1 MAKINLVI
9 DGKNIAVEEGTTILN
24 AAAQAGIKIP
34 TLCYFK
40 DLNDIGACRICVV
53 EVEGQSKLNAACNT
67 LCEEGMV
74 VKTNSPRVL
83 KARETNLKLIL
94 AKHDGN
100 CVTCKR
106 SGNCKLQELT
116 QELNINDNPYEQKAP
131 KDKWDMSLPFTRKD
145 SKCISCMRCIEVCDQ
160 IQGVNVWDL
169 IGTGSHA
176 RVGVT
181 GAKTLTEAGC
191 AMCGQCVT
199 HCPVGAL
206 IERDDTQKLF
216 DAIADPDKIVVAQV
230 APAVRAAWGDEL
242 GLNPEFA
249 TEKRM
254 AAAMRRLGVDYVF
267 DTNFTADLTI
277 MEEGSEFIER
287 MTHPGEYKMP
297 MFTSCC
303 PGWVRFVKMHYPEYV
318 NNLSTAKSP
327 QQMFGAVAKSYFA
340 EKIGK
345 EAKDIFCVSIMPC
358 TAKKYECD
366 VPEVNDASDKDVD
379 MVLTTRE
386 FGRAVKKLSI
396 IPELLPEEEFD
407 SPLGSGTGAAV
418 IFGATGGVMEAALRS
433 AYFLITGE
441 EVDADAFKDVRGL
454 NGWRDATFQAG
465 DITVRV
471 AIASGLANT
480 RALMEEI
487 KSGRAEYD
495 FVEIMACPGGCAGGG
510 GQPIVDGAELAGER
524 KERLY
529 VIDKKN
535 PLRRSHEN
543 PDVQAIYKEFFE
555 KPLSHKS
562 HELLHTKQ
570 EDWSL

>member
-9 DGKNIAVEEGTTILN
+9 DGNKVSVNEGTTVLD
-24 AAAQAGIKIP
+24 AAKSVGVDIP

-53 EVEGQSKLNAACNT
+53 EIEGQPRLNAACNT

-74 VKTNSPRVL
+74 VHTNSARVRR
-83 KARETNLKLIL
+83 AREVNLKLIL
-94 AKHDGN
+94 SKHEGY
-100 CVTCKR
+100 CPTCPR
-106 SGNCKLQELT
+106 NHNCKLQTLAE
-116 QELNINDNPYEQKAP
+116 EFNILDEPYERTP
-131 KDKWDMSLPFTRKD
+131 KQMAWDGSMPFIKRD
-145 SKCISCMRCIEVCDQ
+145 DKCIMCMRCIEVCDKVQ
-160 IQGVNVWDL
+160 TANVWDL
-169 IGTGSHA
+169 IGTGSHS
-176 RVGVT
+176 RVGVAN
-181 GAKTLTEAGC
+181 GGTLTEAGC

-206 IERDDTQKLF
+206 AERDDTKKFF
-216 DAIADPDKIVVAQV
+216 DAIEDPNKTVVVQV
-230 APAVRAAWGDEL
+230 APAVRSAWGDGL
-242 GLNPEFA
+242 GLDPKLA

-254 AAAMRRLGVDYVF
+254 AAAMRRLGADYVF

-303 PGWVRFVKMHYPEYV
+303 PGWVRFVKLYYPEFV

-327 QQMFGAVAKSYFA
+327 QQMFGAVAKTYFA

-345 EAKDIFCVSIMPC
+345 TAEDIFCVSIMPC

-386 FGRAVKKLSI
+386 FDKL
-396 IPELLPEEEFD
+396 LKMLRVDAAKLPEEDFD

-433 AYFLITGE
+433 AYYLITGE
-441 EVDADAFKDVRGL
+441 NVDADAFQEVRGL
-454 NGWRDATFQAG
+454 WGWRDAKFKAG
-465 DITVRV
+465 DIEVRV
-471 AIASGLANT
+471 AIASGLGNA
-480 RALMEEI
+480 RALLEEV
-487 KSGRAEYD
+487 KAGKAEYD
-495 FVEIMACPGGCAGGG
+495 FIEIMACPGGCAGGG
-510 GQPIVDGAELAGER
+510 GQPIEDGEELAGVR

-529 VIDKKN
+529 DIDKNNK
-535 PLRRSHEN
+535 LRRSHEN
-543 PDVQAIYKEFFE
+543 TDVLTMYEEYFE

-562 HELLHTKQ
+562 HKLLHTKQ

>member
-9 DGKNIAVEEGTTILN
+9 DGNKLSVEQGTTVLE
-24 AAAQAGIKIP
+24 AAAGIGIKIP

-40 DLNDIGACRICVV
+40 ELNDIGACRICVV
-53 EVEGQSKLNAACNT
+53 EVEGQTRLNAACNT

-74 VKTNSPRVL
+74 VKTNSARVL
-83 KARETNLKLIL
+83 QARETNLKLIL
-94 AKHDGN
+94 SEHNGFCPSCKRNGN
-100 CVTCKR
+100 CA
-106 SGNCKLQELT
+106 LQSLA
-116 QELNINDNPYEQKAP
+116 QEFNIHDIPYEHKVA
-131 KDKWDMSLPFTRKD
+131 KDNWNMDMPFIRRN
-145 SKCISCMRCIEVCDQ
+145 SKCISCMRCIEVCDKV
-160 IQGVNVWDL
+160 QGINVWDL
-169 IGTGSHA
+169 IGTGKHTRIDVA
-176 RVGVT
+176 EG
-181 GAKTLTEAGC
+181 GTLTEAGC

-206 IERDDTQKLF
+206 VERDDTAKLF
-216 DAIADPDKIVVAQV
+216 DAINSDKVVIAQV
-230 APAVRAAWGDEL
+230 APAVRSAWGDEL
-242 GLNPEFA
+242 GLDPKLA

-303 PGWVRFVKMHYPEYV
+303 PGWVRFVKLHYPEYV

-327 QQMFGAVAKSYFA
+327 QQMFGAIAKSYFA

-345 EAKDIFCVSIMPC
+345 NPEDIFCVSLMPC

-386 FGRAVKKLSI
+386 FGRAVKKLGIDASQ
-396 IPELLPEEEFD
+396 LPEEEFD

-441 EVDADAFKDVRGL
+441 NVDADAFKEVRGL
-454 NGWRDATFQAG
+454 WGWRDAKFKAG
-465 DITVRV
+465 DIEVRV
-471 AIASGLANT
+471 AIASGLGNA
-480 RALMEEI
+480 RALLEEV
-487 KSGRAEYD
+487 KAGRAEYD
-495 FVEIMACPGGCAGGG
+495 FIEIMACPGGCAGGG
-510 GQPIVDGAELAGER
+510 GQPIKDGEELAGER
-524 KERLY
+524 KARLY
-529 VIDKKN
+529 DLDTNNK
-535 PLRRSHEN
+535 LRRSHEN
-543 PDVQAIYKEFFE
+543 PDVQALYKEYLE

-562 HELLHTKQ
+562 HKLLHTKQ

>member
-9 DGKNIAVEEGTTILN
+9 DGIKVSVDEGTTVLD
-24 AAAQAGIKIP
+24 AAKSIGVDIP

-40 DLNDIGACRICVV
+40 DLNDVGACRLCLV
-53 EVEGQSKLNAACNT
+53 EIEGQARLNAACNT
-67 LCEEGMV
+67 LCEEGMSV
-74 VKTNSPRVL
+74 CTNSPRVL
-83 KARETNLKLIL
+83 RARETNLKLIL
-94 AKHDGN
+94 SKHEGY
-100 CVTCKR
+100 CPTCQR
-106 SGNCKLQELT
+106 NHNCKLQTLAE
-116 QELNINDNPYEQKAP
+116 EFNINTDDFERTP
-131 KDKWDMSLPFTRKD
+131 KDTAWDGSLPFIKKD
-145 SKCISCMRCIEVCDQ
+145 DKCIMCMRCIEVCDK
-160 IQGVNVWDL
+160 IQTANVWDL
-169 IGTGSHA
+169 IGTGGHS
-176 RVGVT
+176 RVGVAD
-181 GAKTLTEAGC
+181 GGTLTEAGC

-206 IERDDTQKLF
+206 VERDDTRKFF
-216 DAIADPDKIVVAQV
+216 DAIEDPNKTVVVQV
-230 APAVRAAWGDEL
+230 APAVRSAWGDGL
-242 GLNPEFA
+242 GLDPKLA

-254 AAAMRRLGVDYVF
+254 AAAMRRLGADYVF

-303 PGWVRFVKMHYPEYV
+303 PGWVRFVKLYYPEFV

-327 QQMFGAVAKSYFA
+327 QQMFGAVAKTYFA

-345 EAKDIFCVSIMPC
+345 TAEDIFCVSIMPC

-386 FGRAVKKLSI
+386 FDKILKMLRVDAAK
-396 IPELLPEEEFD
+396 LPEEDFD

-433 AYFLITGE
+433 AYYLITGE
-441 EVDADAFKDVRGL
+441 NVDADAFQEVRGL
-454 NGWRDATFQAG
+454 WGWRDAKFKAG
-465 DITVRV
+465 DIEVRV
-471 AIASGLANT
+471 AIASGLGNA
-480 RALMEEI
+480 RALLEDV
-487 KSGRAEYD
+487 KAGKAEYD
-495 FVEIMACPGGCAGGG
+495 FIEIMACPGGCAGGG
-510 GQPIVDGAELAGER
+510 GQPIKDGEELAGER
-524 KERLY
+524 KARLY
-529 VIDKKN
+529 DIDKNNK
-535 PLRRSHEN
+535 LRRSHEN
-543 PDVQAIYKEFFE
+543 TDVLTMYEEYFE